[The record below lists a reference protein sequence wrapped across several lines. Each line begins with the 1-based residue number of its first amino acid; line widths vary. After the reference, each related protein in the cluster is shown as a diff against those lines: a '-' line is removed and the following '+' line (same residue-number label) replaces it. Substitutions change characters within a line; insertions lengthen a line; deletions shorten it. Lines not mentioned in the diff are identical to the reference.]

1 MDIPHKIIS
10 HAKISFQVFFH
21 AQGEVL
27 IEKNVDFSINASE
40 GIRSGWIV
48 TKSVV
53 MDYLKGMMVLII
65 ENGKLDLDKKATETL
80 RKRMFKGPFL
90 LDSPERSLNCQ

>member
-1 MDIPHKIIS
+1 M
-10 HAKISFQVFFH
+10 
-21 AQGEVL
+21 
-27 IEKNVDFSINASE
+27 
-40 GIRSGWIV
+40 